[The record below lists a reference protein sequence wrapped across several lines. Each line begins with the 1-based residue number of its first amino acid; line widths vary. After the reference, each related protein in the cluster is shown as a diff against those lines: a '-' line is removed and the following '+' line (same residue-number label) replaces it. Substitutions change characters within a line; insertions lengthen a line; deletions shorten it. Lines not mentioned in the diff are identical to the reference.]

1 MRAEL
6 RPSQVAPGAVLEL
19 DGRPRRVIGSL
30 RFDKDGIRWGEH
42 CIEATPGPHS
52 GSRSVRAA
60 ASRSSTG
67 PPATTSSASPTAPA

>member
-1 MRAEL
+1 VRAEL

-42 CIEATPGPHS
+42 CIEATTGPHEWLS
-52 GSRSVRAA
+52 IRPRGGLTVVHW
-60 ASRSSTG
+60 T
-67 PPATTSSASPTAPA
+67 PATTSWASPTAPA